1 MNIISVFDKIPF
13 SYQVKTALLFLWRF
27 GVGKHQLSLLYKYI
41 SPSLFSE
48 NNDTIHLVAAMNWLK
63 HAQDF
68 DEIDKGVSCVFY
80 LQTGWGVS
88 YPETSG
94 YILATYLAYADF
106 SNDQQ
111 YIERAI
117 EIADWEIKI
126 QAPNGGVYS
135 NPTPGNI
142 AAFNTGQVILGWC
155 SIYEHTGKQKY
166 LDAAVRAGNYLKLS
180 QDLDGNWIKGSYS
193 GARTYEARVDW
204 ALLKL
209 TKLTGNDAYRYVA
222 IKNLNWILLQQK
234 ENGWFMNCGFKDS
247 QPIMHVIIYTL
258 RGLLECELIEDNMV
272 KDMGLMEIV
281 IKTVN
286 KLCEVANQQ
295 FVHGIKGMMPRAFNE
310 KWEGLMTDSCLTG
323 NAQFVIL
330 LYRISHVVKDNLLY
344 LKTAN
349 LILSSLKKTQLIDT
363 DLKDIRGALPGT
375 FPIYRGYLH
384 DAYPNWGTK
393 FFADA
398 LLMKI
403 EYEQR
408 LVISA

>member
-1 MNIISVFDKIPF
+1 MSIIRFLEKIPF
-13 SYQVKTALLFLWRF
+13 SYQVKSIFLFLLRF
-27 GVGKHQLSLLYKYI
+27 GVGKEQLRVLYRYI

-48 NNDTIHLVAAMNWLK
+48 NKDEIHLDAAMNWLK
-63 HAQDF
+63 HAQDV
-68 DEIDKGVSCVFY
+68 DSIDRGVSCVFY
-80 LQTGWGVS
+80 LQRGWGVS

-94 YILATYLAYADF
+94 YILATYLAYAEF
-106 SNDQQ
+106 SNDPQ

-155 SIYEHTGKQKY
+155 SIYEHTGEQKY
-166 LDAAVRAGNYLKLS
+166 LDAAERAGNYLKLT
-180 QDLDGNWIKGSYS
+180 QDSDGNWINGSYS

-204 ALLKL
+204 SLLKL
-209 TKLTGNDAYRYVA
+209 AKLTGNSAYRDVA
-222 IKNLNWILLQQK
+222 VKNLKWVLSQQK
-234 ENGWFMNCGFKDS
+234 KNGWFMNCGFNDS
-247 QPIMHVIIYTL
+247 QPITHVIVYTL
-258 RGLLECELIEDNMV
+258 RGLLECELIENDVV
-272 KDMGLMEIV
+272 KDMGLMEV
-281 IKTVN
+281 VKKSVN
-286 KLCEVANQQ
+286 ELCEVANQQ
-295 FVHGIKGMMPRAFNE
+295 FVHGIEGMMPSAFNE
-310 KWEGLMTDSCLTG
+310 KWEGIMTDSCLTG

-330 LYRISHVVKDNLLY
+330 LYRLSHVVNDNKLY
-344 LKTAN
+344 LRTAD
-349 LILSSLKKTQLIDT
+349 LILTSLKKTQLIDT
-363 DLKDIRGALPGT
+363 DLQDIRGAIPGT

-403 EYEQR
+403 GYEQR
-408 LVISA
+408 LVINA